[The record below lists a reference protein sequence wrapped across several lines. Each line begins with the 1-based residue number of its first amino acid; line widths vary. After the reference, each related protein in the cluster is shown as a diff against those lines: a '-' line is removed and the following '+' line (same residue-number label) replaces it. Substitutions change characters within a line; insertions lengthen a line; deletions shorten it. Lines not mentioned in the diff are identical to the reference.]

1 MTSERY
7 SHRIEAWMTPADA
20 AFVERLAE
28 AEATTSSGIMRRLVR
43 LARIQTGAY
52 PQPAQPA
59 E

>member
-1 MTSERY
+1 MAGERY
-7 SHRIEAWMTPADA
+7 SHRVDSWMTASDA

-28 AEATTSSGIMRRLVR
+28 AEATSTSAVIRKLVR

-52 PQPAQPA
+52 QAPQPA